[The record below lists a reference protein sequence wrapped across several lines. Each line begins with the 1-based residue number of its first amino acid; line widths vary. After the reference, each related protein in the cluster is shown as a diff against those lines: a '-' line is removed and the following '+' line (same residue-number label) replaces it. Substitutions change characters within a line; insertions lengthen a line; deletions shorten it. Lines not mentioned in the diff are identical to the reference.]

1 MIQPTLGN
9 FRMLLL
15 WGTPD
20 SRPTGKNA
28 LA

>member
-9 FRMLLL
+9 FRMSLL

-20 SRPTGKNA
+20 SRPTGKSA